1 MRRRLPFIDMDL
13 DAAELLAT
21 VEQHGGRVADASYQS
36 NALLRAPL
44 KLPADMSEVDQLC
57 AEQRADRTHDDS
69 YAHVAIR
76 AMRLLGLPW
85 SPSMPVLVSSVLRWA
100 RGVLTELVAREREL
114 ENALAA
120 RASEQAVYA
129 TRLQENSAARKTMET
144 QHAQALAFERSEAAV
159 LAEKLHTARA
169 QMTRAEQVI
178 EALHANI
185 AELTQEVA
193 LAEVRLA
200 AAEGRAEAAERA
212 LAVAERSTHIM
223 ATALRVPPMADTPA
237 HSNTPARSRS

>member
-1 MRRRLPFIDMDL
+1 MRRPLPFIDMDL
-13 DAAELLAT
+13 DAAGLLA
-21 VEQHGGRVADASYQS
+21 EMERHGGRVADADSRALACPAPMLPD
-36 NALLRAPL
+36 NASEAERTAAWTKAERAHGER
-44 KLPADMSEVDQLC
+44 MVG
-57 AEQRADRTHDDS
+57 
-69 YAHVAIR
+69 VAIR
-76 AMRLLGLPW
+76 ALRLQGLPW
-85 SPSMPVLVSSVLRWA
+85 SASLPVLVASMLRWA

-120 RASEQAVYA
+120 RAAEQAVYA
-129 TRLQENSAARKTMET
+129 TRLQENSAARKTLET